1 MQTQS
6 IRWRLVFTYFL
17 IIVLTLSLIGIY
29 IVNSMQQYSI
39 NQKKIQILSQA
50 NVIAGY
56 ISRYQDLSKESIN
69 YLLEQQQVASDC
81 RVLMLNNDAIV
92 TYDSNNGIME
102 GKYMPVPVILDAIAG
117 NNSVEENLDNDD
129 EKVISAAVP
138 IIKDKI
144 AVGVIYYRASASD
157 TVDLIGQLWVTIM
170 MIAVLAS
177 LLVGVISFL
186 MAGIITAPI
195 TRLTEQLEKAA
206 DENGDFIIEKTSGGE
221 VGRLIDSYNK
231 MAQKVHEQEEKRQE
245 FVSNASH
252 ELKTPLSSIKLIS
265 DSLLNVQ
272 DAPREMVEEFLTDMN
287 VQVERLSRIVD
298 KLLTLTRMDNPGSV
312 SRMEFQVADLTE
324 LCSNITKALRPL
336 AEQKHIELAYNP
348 QGTIY
353 SKIERDR
360 LWEAIYNVVD
370 NSIKYTKEGG
380 KVSLNVYKDETNV
393 IIEIKDTGI
402 GIAKEELYKIFDR
415 FYRVD
420 KARARETGG
429 TGLGLSIAL
438 TAVELH
444 GGNIKVESEEGEGS
458 TFRIIIPITFK

>member
-1 MQTQS
+1 M
-6 IRWRLVFTYFL
+6 LTYFL
-17 IIVLTLSLIGIY
+17 VIVLTFTIVGLY
-29 IVNSMQQYSI
+29 IANSMQQYSI

-56 ISRYQDLSKESIN
+56 ISRYQDLSSESIN

-81 RVLMLNNDAIV
+81 RVLMLNNDAVV
-92 TYDSNNGIME
+92 TYDSNNGIMQ
-102 GKYMPVPVILDAIAG
+102 GKYMPVSVILDAIEG
-117 NNSVEENLDNDD
+117 NNSVEEYTEDD
-129 EKVISAAVP
+129 EELVIAAAVP
-138 IIKDKI
+138 IVKDKVS
-144 AVGVIYYRASASD
+144 VGVIYYRASASD
-157 TVDLIGQLWVTIM
+157 TVALMQQLWATM
-170 MIAVLAS
+170 LMIAVLAS
-177 LLVGVISFL
+177 LLVGVVSFV

-195 TRLTEQLEKAA
+195 THLTEQMEKAA
-206 DENGDFIIEKTSGGE
+206 EEDGDLIVEKNTGGE
-221 VGRLIDSYNK
+221 VGRLIESYNK
-231 MAQKVHEQEEKRQE
+231 MTKKIHEQEEKRQE

-272 DAPREMVEEFLTDMN
+272 DAPREMVEEFLADMN
-287 VQVERLSRIVD
+287 VQVDRLTRIVD

-312 SRMEFQVADLTE
+312 SRMEFAVVDLTE
-324 LCSNITKALRPL
+324 LCSNVAKALRPL
-336 AEQKHIELAYNP
+336 AEQKHIELSYNP
-348 QGTIY
+348 SVAIY
-353 SKIERDR
+353 SKVERDR
-360 LWEAIYNVVD
+360 LWEAVYNIID

-380 KVSLNVYKDETNV
+380 KVSLDAYKDENNV

-402 GIAKEELYKIFDR
+402 GIAEEEKYKIFDR

-444 GGNIKVESEEGEGS
+444 GGNIQVESEEGVGS